1 MICREHKLSLGS
13 EDIQGVQIRHF
24 HFERDTRERTLW
36 RAVKIFLHARHQAI
50 WIRGSREQLANDG
63 GIRFPTFRYVIRRE
77 VFLFTAKEPVS
88 QVRDYARVQDAPQPE
103 SEFARVAP
111 EFSDR
116 FPAGLSCRFLY
127 GDVPVVRKNSFRLF
141 RSALSFC
148 VADDIHSRVTPA
160 NAEWTC
166 VHLPVTY
173 ARIAHRIFRIKC

>member
-1 MICREHKLSLGS
+1 MTCREHNLSLGS
-13 EDIQGVQIRHF
+13 KGIQGVQIRYF

-50 WIRGSREQLANDG
+50 WARGSREQLANVG

-88 QVRDYARVQDAPQPE
+88 QVRDYARIQDAPQPE
-103 SEFARVAP
+103 SEFARVTR
-111 EFSDR
+111 EFPDR
-116 FPAGLSCRFLY
+116 FPAGFSCKFLY
-127 GDVPVVRKNSFRLF
+127 GVPVARKNSFRLF

-148 VADDIHSRVTPA
+148 VADDIHSRVTPT
-160 NAEWTC
+160 NAKWTC

-173 ARIAHRIFRIKC
+173 ARIALRIFRIKC